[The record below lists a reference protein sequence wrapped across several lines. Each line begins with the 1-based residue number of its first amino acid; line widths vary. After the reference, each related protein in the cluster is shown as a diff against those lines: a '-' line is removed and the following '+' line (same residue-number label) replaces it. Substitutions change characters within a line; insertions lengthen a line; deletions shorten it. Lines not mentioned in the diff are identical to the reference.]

1 MVLEEWKKH
10 ADARMHNAIA
20 IDITTKTILLLVLR
34 LLRLLEHPTC
44 HDLKEA
50 TDVFHGS

>member
-10 ADARMHNAIA
+10 ADARMHTAIA
-20 IDITTKTILLLVLR
+20 IDISTKTVLLLVLR

-44 HDLKEA
+44 HDLNEA
-50 TDVFHGS
+50 IDVFYGS